1 MFVFPAKRIA
11 FDLIVQ
17 TGNAVPIPL
26 LRDAHG
32 EETMYSV
39 SPLHGRSF
47 VVGRHDD
54 GRYVVSK
61 GNGLCYSQYPFLHTP
76 DMPTDVWGLLLKED
90 ALRDFYC
97 CQDVQALG
105 IKTNQMECVLELDYP
120 IHIEQTGVDLKPC
133 LLQYSVECPYRISDA
148 AFMEKEQIDAEVAK
162 WQQYNHSKWQ
172 QSHLIAAEV
181 LISNLR
187 IMHDHEV
194 LHNAIHEQNYTW
206 ALELLDFELCRT
218 PQHPYTKADYE
229 RHVSSLYD
237 REIIQTYVI
246 INYIAG
252 VLREVPDFKIID
264 ALFAKY
270 GFKINEYSV
279 NFQFLDYEQR
289 TSEHNQ

>member
-1 MFVFPAKRIA
+1 MKEILSSRKNYSVVKEKGECTYFPFLKDINGKE
-11 FDLIVQ
+11 I
-17 TGNAVPIPL
+17 I
-26 LRDAHG
+26 
-32 EETMYSV
+32 YSV

-47 VVGRHDD
+47 VVGRRDD
-54 GRYVVSK
+54 GRCIVSK

-133 LLQYSVECPYRISDA
+133 LLQYNVECPYRISDA
-148 AFMEKEQIDAEVAK
+148 AFMEKEQIDEEVAK
-162 WQQYNHSKWQ
+162 WQQYNHSNWQ
-172 QSHLIAAEV
+172 QNHLIAAEM
-181 LISNLR
+181 LIRNLR
-187 IMHDHEV
+187 IMHNQEV
-194 LHNAIHEQNYTW
+194 LHNAINEQNYTW
-206 ALELLDFELCRT
+206 SLELLDFELCRT

-229 RHVSSLYD
+229 RHLSSLYD

-252 VLREVPDFKIID
+252 VLREIADFKTFFEIR
-264 ALFAKY
+264 
-270 GFKINEYSV
+270 S
-279 NFQFLDYEQR
+279 
-289 TSEHNQ
+289 TEHNFFSID